1 MTAAVAGGPAAAAAG
16 GPEPLRE
23 PLLELRSLT
32 SGYGDLAAVRDVSL
46 TLHVGE
52 IVALFGPNGAGKS
65 TTMSA
70 AVGVL
75 PLISGEVLWLGGRR
89 PKNLCALAR
98 NGLAFV
104 PEGRSV
110 ISGLTVQDNLRLG
123 AGGVDGAVAYFPEL
137 ERLLSRPAGLLSGG
151 EQQMLSLGRAL
162 ATRPKA
168 LLADEVSLGLAP
180 IIVDRLFSAIRKA
193 SADSGMGVLLVEQQ
207 PRRALAVADRWYLLQ
222 NGRLAGDGPA
232 SDTTLLDESY
242 LPSASA
248 SSPVRANTSERE
260 LP

>member
-1 MTAAVAGGPAAAAAG
+1 VTSTVAGGPAAAAAG
-16 GPEPLRE
+16 APGSRTE

-32 SGYGDLAAVRDVSL
+32 SGYGDLAAIRDVTM

-75 PLISGEVLWLGGRR
+75 PIISGEVLWLGGRR
-89 PKNLCALAR
+89 PKNLCSLAR

-110 ISGLTVQDNLRLG
+110 ISSLTVQDNLRLG
-123 AGGVDGAVAYFPEL
+123 AGGVDGAVAFFPEL

-168 LLADEVSLGLAP
+168 LLADEISLGLAP
-180 IIVDRLFSAIRKA
+180 IIVDRLFSAIRQA
-193 SADSGMGVLLVEQQ
+193 SASSGMGVLLVEQQ

-222 NGRLAGDGPA
+222 NGELAGDGPA
-232 SDTTLLDESY
+232 SDTTLLNESY

-248 SSPVRANTSERE
+248 SSPARPPTHDKESR
-260 LP
+260 